1 MHLHSWYILNKTII
15 LSRFVHQR
23 ANFEYFAGAFYNANH
38 RQHNSFSSIGKSEES
53 NIDKSAKAFVTNEQ
67 RLLPRNN
74 HTILTLKVS
83 TEGNYGCENKHIKA

>member
-1 MHLHSWYILNKTII
+1 MHLYSWYILNKTII

-23 ANFEYFAGAFYNANH
+23 ANFKYFAGASYNANH

-83 TEGNYGCENKHIKA
+83 TEGNYGCENDHIKA